1 MVWKYGLPAALS
13 FVSCFAVAPALLGQ
27 APAIESAGVQNAAS
41 NATLAS
47 LASQMLVTI
56 KGHNLA
62 SSAAAASAV
71 PLPLTLGG
79 ASVYFNGQAAPIL
92 YASPTQ
98 INVQAP
104 YQTGQ
109 TNNSVVVTTA
119 AGSSQPYA
127 LASNSNFSVG
137 IFTQDAPVKSFN
149 DVTRTG
155 LGWVK

>member
-62 SSAAAASAV
+62 SSAACQVRLKIPHCAGRKF
-71 PLPLTLGG
+71 P
-79 ASVYFNGQAAPIL
+79 
-92 YASPTQ
+92 SPRQ
-98 INVQAP
+98 
-104 YQTGQ
+104 
-109 TNNSVVVTTA
+109 VVVYKI
-119 AGSSQPYA
+119 GRPVQH
-127 LASNSNFSVG
+127 SN
-137 IFTQDAPVKSFN
+137 QPVKRRRAMQECNPPRNSWLQTHQ
-149 DVTRTG
+149 DDG
-155 LGWVK
+155 PQGEAG